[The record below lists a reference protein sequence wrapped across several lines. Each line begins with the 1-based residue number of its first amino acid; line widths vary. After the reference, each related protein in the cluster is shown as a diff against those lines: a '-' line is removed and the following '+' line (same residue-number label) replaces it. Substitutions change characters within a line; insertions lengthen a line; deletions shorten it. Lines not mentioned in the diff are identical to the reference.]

1 MYIIQIF
8 GIILAIFM
16 LNLRKSSLSQCNFCE
31 IILQKFDTT
40 YKRYKNLMPEINNID
55 QFEDLFNRK
64 MRGMVKDDKSK
75 TRELEN
81 TMN

>member
-1 MYIIQIF
+1 
-8 GIILAIFM
+8 
-16 LNLRKSSLSQCNFCE
+16 
-31 IILQKFDTT
+31 
-40 YKRYKNLMPEINNID
+40 MPEINNID

-64 MRGMVKDDKSK
+64 MRGMVKMTSLE